1 MALQRVGSAFEIA
14 KLRGELAKKEKHE
27 LIVRN
32 NGLIRA
38 GKATT
43 ASGAVNENNILR
55 LTRDTVRRHL
65 GLIELLG
72 IATEKA
78 FENTTA
84 RDRFKRFFVASNPV
98 LIDPERQLWATLV
111 QQSSPGLAGNTEA
124 DRFLRAYRSS
134 RDPLDVLAEN
144 ASPGTTGITVFTP
157 INQRNKANGIV
168 DEIELAPRRFKSS
181 GPKTDGFKSHAFP
194 FFGKPEFDSLAA
206 MDLALGKRDQ
216 TLSLKAPELVMA
228 AGLVTVFNRDLD
240 IVEKAHAAPA

>member
-1 MALQRVGSAFEIA
+1 MALQRVGATFEIA
-14 KLRGELAKKEKHE
+14 TLKDELAKKEKRE

-38 GKATT
+38 GKAAI
-43 ASGAVNENNILR
+43 ASGAVNDRNVLQ

-65 GLIELLG
+65 GLIKLLG
-72 IATEKA
+72 IATEKVL
-78 FENTTA
+78 EKTTA
-84 RDRFKRFFVASNPV
+84 RGRFKRFFVASNPV

-134 RDPLDVLAEN
+134 RDAVLAEN

-157 INQRNKANGIV
+157 INQRNGIQSIV
-168 DEIELAPRRFKSS
+168 DKVELAPRRFKST
-181 GPKTDGFKSHAFP
+181 GPETDKFKSHAFP

-206 MDLALGKRDQ
+206 MDVAIAKPDQ
-216 TLSLKAPELVMA
+216 VLSLKALELVMA
-228 AGLVTVFNRDLD
+228 AGLITVFNRDLD
-240 IVEKAHAAPA
+240 IVEESHAATA